1 MRLIAQILYVAIGS
15 AGGGLTRWGIGLGVG
30 RVLGTAFPYG
40 TFFINI
46 TGSLI
51 LGLIYTRF
59 DNWISPWRWFTAAD
73 LRLLLGV
80 GFCGGYTTFSS
91 FEWEGYS
98 LFRDNL
104 SLAGTIYLVGSVVV
118 GLIALRIGVALG
130 R

>member
-1 MRLIAQILYVAIGS
+1 MRLVAQILYVAVGS
-15 AGGGLTRWGIGLGVG
+15 ACGGLARWGIGLGAG
-30 RVLGTAFPYG
+30 RLLGTTFPYG
-40 TFFINI
+40 TFFINVS
-46 TGSLI
+46 GSLI
-51 LGLIYTRF
+51 LGWIYTKL
-59 DNWISPWRWFTAAD
+59 DNWVIPWQWPTAAD

-80 GFCGGYTTFSS
+80 GVCGGYTTFST

-98 LFRDNL
+98 LFRDNM